1 MTKDASSHEELLCE
15 QAFLLMKCIGGGVNP
30 VLGLIKMEELL
41 NKPDTSAVLAEK
53 YHFTP
58 KMFYEEN
65 KKRQFFSYDLYKQEH
80 DLKYELQKVKES
92 NKHQQ
97 DHINLLL
104 ELKDKQQKYIEEI
117 QSSISWKLTEP
128 IRKMRKKMNN
138 KEKRF

>member
-1 MTKDASSHEELLCE
+1 MLFRS
-15 QAFLLMKCIGGGVNP
+15 
-30 VLGLIKMEELL
+30 
-41 NKPDTSAVLAEK
+41 
-53 YHFTP
+53 
-58 KMFYEEN
+58 
-65 KKRQFFSYDLYKQEH
+65 QFFSYDLYKQEH